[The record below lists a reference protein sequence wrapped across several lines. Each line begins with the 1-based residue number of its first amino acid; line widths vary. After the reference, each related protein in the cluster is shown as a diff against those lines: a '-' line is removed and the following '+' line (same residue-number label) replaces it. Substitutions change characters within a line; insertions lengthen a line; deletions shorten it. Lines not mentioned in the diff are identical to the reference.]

1 MVDIVFKMEKVFYE
15 KGFVIIK
22 KNQQI
27 NEILLIKR
35 GILEIY
41 TYLDGNE
48 FILERLQDGS
58 ILGSQ

>member
-48 FILERLQDGS
+48 FILERLHDGS